1 MKRFVWLFLIVVIVA
16 GLWSAGWFFAAGQ
29 VRQSID
35 QLALNDGDTDPRLT
49 CGILNVTGFPFRID
63 VDCADATLVSEDL
76 TLTAAGFRASVQVD
90 NPAHVLVSARAP
102 ITTANAF
109 FGTSSR
115 LDFADLQGSA
125 RLTTSDF
132 IKGLGGDGWRIARL
146 SVVGNGLDWVE
157 TTAGSDLPQAKASHA
172 ELQVID
178 VPELHD
184 AAAGT
189 AALAIY
195 ALGNN
200 VVAPGFAI
208 ADGEG
213 EVQLQVTGL
222 PDDIR
227 RFGDADLI
235 AAWQAAGGK
244 LQVMRINGTDGEDL
258 IDASG
263 TLGLDANRMLE
274 GDITYANR
282 GIRERLAPFVNPM
295 ILAVAAGLP
304 QEDGTF
310 RQALQFTAGAI
321 RVGGI
326 PLANLEP
333 LY

>member
-16 GLWSAGWFFAAGQ
+16 GVWSAGWFFAAAQ
-29 VRQSID
+29 VRQGMER
-35 QLALNDGDTDPRLT
+35 LAANDGEIDPRLT
-49 CGILNVTGFPFRID
+49 CGTLNVTGFPFRID
-63 VDCADATLVSEDL
+63 IDCADAVLVAEDL
-76 TLTAAGFRASVQVD
+76 TVNASGLRLSAQVY
-90 NPAHVLVSARAP
+90 NPTHVLVSARAP
-102 ITTANAF
+102 ITTSDAF

-115 LDFADLQGSA
+115 LNFADLQGSA

-132 IKGLGGDGWRIARL
+132 IKGLGGDGWRIARV

-157 TTAGSDLPQAKASHA
+157 TTAGSDLPQARASHA

-195 ALGNN
+195 AVAKD
-200 VVAPGFAI
+200 VVAPGFQI
-208 ADGEG
+208 NSGNG

-227 RFGDADLI
+227 RFGDAGLL

-244 LQVMRINGTDGEDL
+244 IEVARINGTDGEDL

-282 GIRERLAPFVNPM
+282 GIRERLAPYVNPM

-310 RQALQFTAGAI
+310 KQALQFSGGAI
-321 RVGGI
+321 RIGGI

>member
-29 VRQSID
+29 VRQSIE
-35 QLALNDGDTDPRLT
+35 QLAANDGDIDPKLT
-49 CGILNVTGFPFRID
+49 CGTLNVTGFPFRID
-63 VDCADATLVSEDL
+63 VDCADATLVAEDL
-76 TLTAAGFRASVQVD
+76 TVTAGGFRASVQVD
-90 NPAHVLVSARAP
+90 NPAHVVFSARSP
-102 ITTANAF
+102 VTAADAF
-109 FGTSSR
+109 FGSSSR
-115 LDFADLQGSA
+115 LTFADLQGSA
-125 RLTTSDF
+125 RLTTDDF
-132 IKGLGGDGWRIARL
+132 IQGLGGDGWRIARVSL
-146 SVVGNGLDWVE
+146 VGNGLDWVD
-157 TTAGSDLPQAKASHA
+157 TVGSDLPLAKASHA

-184 AAAGT
+184 ASKGT
-189 AALAIY
+189 AALAVY
-195 ALGNN
+195 A
-200 VVAPGFAI
+200 VAQDVNAQFYQIG
-208 ADGEG
+208 DGDG
-213 EVQLQVTGL
+213 EVQLQITGL

-227 RFGDADLI
+227 RYGDADLL

-244 LQVMRINGTDGEDL
+244 IDVSRINGTDGEDL

-282 GIRERLAPFVNPM
+282 GIRERLAPYVNPM

-310 RQALQFTAGAI
+310 KQALQFSGGAI
-321 RVGGI
+321 RIGGI